1 MIWPSSLKAGPN
13 NKNRNYFGEIS
24 YLLEDFVLKLKLF
37 WHHTELTIFLLECP
51 SIYFRVDLHW
61 DGNRAWQISLWAD
74 CRGIHLEIPMI
85 IYILGPRTPEIK
97 ISRKVCFAVNI
108 YQGCHIWVGPKFP
121 DISLT
126 IPWHITIFP
135 WQFTLFFQV
144 KNKDDLQKQWKILV
158 STSAVLAIN
167 QLM

>member
-1 MIWPSSLKAGPN
+1 MLANCLCTEVGKKKWSTSLVVGALHSRSQCLVNQFPQILEIWTPINVTCIRK
-13 NKNRNYFGEIS
+13 
-24 YLLEDFVLKLKLF
+24 
-37 WHHTELTIFLLECP
+37 LTIK
-51 SIYFRVDLHW
+51 
-61 DGNRAWQISLWAD
+61 
-74 CRGIHLEIPMI
+74 GIN
-85 IYILGPRTPEIK
+85 YASAKTR
-97 ISRKVCFAVNI
+97 NI
-108 YQGCHIWVGPKFP
+108 QGCHIWVGPKFP

-126 IPWHITIFP
+126 IPWHITFFP

>member
-1 MIWPSSLKAGPN
+1 MWK
-13 NKNRNYFGEIS
+13 
-24 YLLEDFVLKLKLF
+24 
-37 WHHTELTIFLLECP
+37 TIGL
-51 SIYFRVDLHW
+51 Y
-61 DGNRAWQISLWAD
+61 
-74 CRGIHLEIPMI
+74 I
-85 IYILGPRTPEIK
+85 IIIIK
-97 ISRKVCFAVNI
+97 IRGTCVVRKKPIWAGFCQYIWKLPFLGCLREQHGHTVVKLAFEI
-108 YQGCHIWVGPKFP
+108 YLYNYIQHQHAWKSNKLTNMSLFVRFICAHLQGCHIWVGPKFP

-158 STSAVLAIN
+158 STSAVSAIN

>member
-1 MIWPSSLKAGPN
+1 M
-13 NKNRNYFGEIS
+13 
-24 YLLEDFVLKLKLF
+24 LL
-37 WHHTELTIFLLECP
+37 LLQLH
-51 SIYFRVDLHW
+51 VDLFKKL
-61 DGNRAWQISLWAD
+61 QKS
-74 CRGIHLEIPMI
+74 IHNYKQSSAPPPPRQNERREESATAEVWSFAVLFLYFFMEHFSDIATLRFKTLKKRQLMIHAFDVVTTAPALTPI
-85 IYILGPRTPEIK
+85 IY
-97 ISRKVCFAVNI
+97 NN
-108 YQGCHIWVGPKFP
+108 QGCHIWVGPKFP

-126 IPWHITIFP
+126 IPWHITFFP

>member
-1 MIWPSSLKAGPN
+1 MSNFNFWSETIGLQLTHWPRSESSTIALCPVDQTAGQYKQREGRGLISEYYPLTGHLFGFIN
-13 NKNRNYFGEIS
+13 NQPVTKWKQTNIHCPANKFTQQ
-24 YLLEDFVLKLKLF
+24 LL
-37 WHHTELTIFLLECP
+37 
-51 SIYFRVDLHW
+51 
-61 DGNRAWQISLWAD
+61 
-74 CRGIHLEIPMI
+74 
-85 IYILGPRTPEIK
+85 
-97 ISRKVCFAVNI
+97 
-108 YQGCHIWVGPKFP
+108 QGCHIWVGPKFP